1 MTMEDEVLGNVKGN
15 EGSQWSGI
23 MTLADRKTVAF
34 EIDGFEQLESIT
46 DAALNTLKYL
56 IANEPLIRHKIAVSM
71 RKSGRPI

>member
-1 MTMEDEVLGNVKGN
+1 
-15 EGSQWSGI
+15 

-56 IANEPLIRHKIAVSM
+56 IANEHLIRHKIAVSM